1 MKRLSLE
8 PETRSG
14 VIGQLLVITETDL
27 TVLHEKEK
35 TTFSH
40 SFDYDYLEELA
51 NQALGE
57 TVILHTT
64 NGRVTK
70 LYVA

>member
-1 MKRLSLE
+1 LSLE

-35 TTFSH
+35 ATFPH
-40 SFDYDYLEELA
+40 TFDYDFLENLA
-51 NQALGE
+51 DQALGE
-57 TVILHTT
+57 TVILHTS

-70 LYVA
+70 VYMT